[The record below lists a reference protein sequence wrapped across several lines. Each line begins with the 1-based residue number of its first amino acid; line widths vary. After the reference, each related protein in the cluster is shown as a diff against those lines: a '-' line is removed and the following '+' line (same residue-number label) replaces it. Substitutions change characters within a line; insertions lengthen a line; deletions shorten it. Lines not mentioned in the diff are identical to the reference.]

1 MGWTLPHGGKTAG
14 LISELRNTQWREVPQ
29 TSKESEPLGTLCT
42 LDGSIVSLV
51 LSSVDLCPVWALCKG
66 DPPLGFPAY
75 RLTERTFFELC
86 HGKIEQVDDS
96 LDLVNDKIVTTS
108 GPCALHAACFNGDHV
123 AVLLPYFGSGT
134 SDIIRLPHTGIVETS
149 SAIRLPHGGI
159 VDETNDAIR
168 LPHGGI
174 VADKA
179 SR

>member
-1 MGWTLPHGGKTAG
+1 MSITLPHGGKTTG
-14 LISELRNTQWREVPQ
+14 LISELRDMQWREVPQ
-29 TSKESEPLGTLCT
+29 ASNESEPLGTLCA

-51 LSSVDLCPVWALCKG
+51 FSSVDLCPVWALCKG
-66 DPPLGFPAY
+66 DPPHGFPAY

-86 HGKIEQVDDS
+86 HGKIDQFDNS

-108 GPCALHAACFNGDHV
+108 GAFALHAAFFNGDHV

-134 SDIIRLPHTGIVETS
+134 SNVITI
-149 SAIRLPHGGI
+149 
-159 VDETNDAIR
+159 
-168 LPHGGI
+168 PHGGI